1 MKRIFMMLSILI
13 VFSSC
18 SSSLYFQVYN
28 IEADN
33 VVKKENNFIYSNEDC
48 DIKYNLWSEKGN
60 LSFVFTNKTDI
71 DICLDME
78 RSCFIR
84 DGFAYSYFYSEKE
97 HLKIESKSH
106 LSSSIFVTETNT
118 TFISEEYPSKI
129 WIPAN
134 SSRII
139 RGFNILS
146 EPYLECDKF
155 DLNFPKKYSETIKY
169 TASTTP
175 LTIKNRLVY
184 YFANDEKDRIIENKF
199 WIIDYTNYSEKEMF
213 EWKNNY
219 DCLRGTI
226 QNIQVLKHQKTYRFY
241 NTYNKILPVY

>member
-13 VFSSC
+13 VCSSC
-18 SSSLYFQVYN
+18 SSLYFQVYN

-33 VVKKENNFIYSNEDC
+33 VVKKENNFIYSNEYC
-48 DIKYNLWSEKGN
+48 DIKYDLWSEKGN
-60 LSFVFTNKTDI
+60 LSFVFTNNTDI

-84 DGFAYSYFYSEKE
+84 DGFAYSYFYSE
-97 HLKIESKSH
+97 
-106 LSSSIFVTETNT
+106 
-118 TFISEEYPSKI
+118 EYPSKI

-139 RGFNILS
+139 KGFNILS

-169 TASTTP
+169 TESTTP

-219 DCLRGTI
+219 DCLRGTT
-226 QNIQVLKHQKTYRFY
+226 QNIKVLKHQKTYRFY
-241 NTYNKILPVY
+241 NTYNEIVPVPVPVD